1 MKLTNEEKYSEIN
14 PYKPRFLKSTWTLE
28 AQEDIKLLHG
38 IDLQME
44 MVKALQYELNR
55 ERKIQSSK

>member
-14 PYKPRFLKSTWTLE
+14 PYKSRFIKSTWTLE
-28 AQEDIKLLHG
+28 AQEDFKLLHG

-55 ERKIQSSK
+55 ERKIQSGK

>member
-14 PYKPRFLKSTWTLE
+14 PYKPRYLKSTWTLE

-38 IDLQME
+38 IDLQTE
-44 MVKALQYELNR
+44 W
-55 ERKIQSSK
+55 